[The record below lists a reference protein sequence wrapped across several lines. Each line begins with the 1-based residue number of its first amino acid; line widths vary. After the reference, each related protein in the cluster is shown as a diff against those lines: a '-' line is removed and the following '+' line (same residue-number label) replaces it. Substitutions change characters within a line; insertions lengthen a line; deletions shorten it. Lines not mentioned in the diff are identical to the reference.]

1 MSESMRGLL
10 KVLYQ
15 MAWADGIISPDEV
28 KALTSVLRQ
37 LGFPLSE
44 IVCLLDENLS
54 EPPKDNKPVHLEALF
69 PEKNARMAALQALMT
84 VCFSEGAIQPEQV
97 GYIEGLVIRMG
108 LSASDLELLRQNA
121 MRPHVR

>member
-1 MSESMRGLL
+1 MSESMQGLL

-44 IVCLLDENLS
+44 IICLLDENLS
-54 EPPKDNKPVHLEALF
+54 EPPKDNKPVHLETLF
-69 PEKNARMAALQALMT
+69 PEKKARMAALQALMT

-108 LSASDLELLRQNA
+108 LSAPDLELLRQNA